1 MNVQKEIEEKTE
13 RLMRLLAA
21 EQLGGVLLTEQH
33 NFAWATAG
41 GTNGIDLSR
50 GAGAGALFV
59 RADGSRFVLADNIEM
74 PRLLAEELSEAD
86 FEPIEF
92 GWEEEKISPTLL
104 VRKAEKLAGGVVV
117 GVDAPVA
124 GARDIEGQIAR
135 LRFHLTDGEVE
146 RFRSL
151 GRDAGE
157 AIGELARKVEPG
169 LTEREVSRRSIDTLA
184 ARGIH
189 TVVTLVAADERIAG
203 FRHPIP
209 TEKRWNQS
217 LMIVVCARREG
228 LIASLTRIVCA
239 GEIADEMKR
248 RTEACAQVY
257 AAMLHATRP
266 GTTGGELYDVAARAY
281 AAAGFP
287 GEEHRHH
294 QGGAAGYRT
303 REWVAYPGSAEVVQE
318 RQAFAWN
325 PTITG
330 SKTEE
335 TCIASAGEIEII
347 TASPGWA
354 QEHVELEGCEYVLPG
369 VMPLT

>member
-1 MNVQKEIEEKTE
+1 MMNTQKEIEEKTL
-13 RLMRLLAA
+13 RLTRLLAA

-59 RADGSRFVLADNIEM
+59 RADGRRFVLADNIEM
-74 PRLLAEELSEAD
+74 PRLLAEELGEGN

-92 GWEEEKISPTLL
+92 GWEEAKISPALL
-104 VRKAEKLAGGVVV
+104 VRKAEKLAGGVAI
-117 GVDAPVA
+117 GVDAPVD
-124 GARDIEGQIAR
+124 GGRDIETQLAR
-135 LRFHLTDGEVE
+135 LRFQLTDGEVE

-151 GRDAGE
+151 GSDAGE
-157 AIGELARKVEPG
+157 AIGNLAREIEPG
-169 LTEREVSRRSIDTLA
+169 LTESEISRRSIDALA

-209 TEKRWNQS
+209 TEKRWNHC
-217 LMIVVCARREG
+217 LMIVVCARRQG

-239 GEIADEMKR
+239 GAIPEEMKR
-248 RTEACAQVY
+248 RTQACAQVY
-257 AAMLHATRP
+257 AAILHATRP
-266 GTTGGELYDVAARAY
+266 GATGNELYDVAARAY

-287 GEEHRHH
+287 GEQHRHH

-303 REWVAYPGSAEVVQE
+303 REWTAFPGCSEVVQE

-330 SKTEE
+330 TKMEE
-335 TCIASAGEIEII
+335 TCIAFADEIEII
-347 TASPGWA
+347 TALPGWT
-354 QEHVELEGCEYVLPG
+354 QERVEIEGREYVLPG
-369 VMPLT
+369 VMSL